1 MRVLWPPWS
10 HTFGVCH
17 KKQQDHGKATET
29 EDKGASHQVNKA
41 NNHQVNKANKPV
53 VTEKWMAKDA
63 DVVKNT
69 ESSSKE
75 MDKSLPQVE
84 ILGRPIHGVTDET
97 RTSLVNVGLLL
108 ESEPSSSRQ
117 V

>member
-1 MRVLWPPWS
+1 
-10 HTFGVCH
+10 
-17 KKQQDHGKATET
+17 
-29 EDKGASHQVNKA
+29 
-41 NNHQVNKANKPV
+41 
-53 VTEKWMAKDA
+53 MAKDA

-97 RTSLVNVGLLL
+97 RTSLVNVGYGRF
-108 ESEPSSSRQ
+108 S
-117 V
+117 VHA